1 MENMRAV
8 VTTELNEYN
17 VQNVD
22 CPSLRTS
29 VHKKHRHTDCE

>member
-17 VQNVD
+17 VQIVD
-22 CPSLRTS
+22 CPSLRIS
-29 VHKKHRHTDCE
+29 VHKKHSHTDCE